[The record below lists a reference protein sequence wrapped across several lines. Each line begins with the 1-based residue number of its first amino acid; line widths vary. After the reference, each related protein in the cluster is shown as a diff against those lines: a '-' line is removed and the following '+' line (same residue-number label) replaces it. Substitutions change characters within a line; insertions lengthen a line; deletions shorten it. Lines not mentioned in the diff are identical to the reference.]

1 MQKQTLEVAA
11 VVPEHPYTITVKAKP
26 YIATNMTANL

>member
-11 VVPEHPYTITVKAKP
+11 VVPEFLYYNRKAKP
-26 YIATNMTANL
+26 YIVTNMTANL